1 MVEDPMASQEQDAPA
16 PTAEQHDDAAPGTS
30 DDDRP
35 EARHVE
41 TGEIVEDSAES
52 DEERKTRESIEQP
65 AKVMRVGAM
74 MRQLLEE
81 LRNVSLDEP
90 SRERLADIFDT
101 SIGELQSALSPDLHD
116 ELTRLSLPFSDEE
129 TPSEAELVVARA
141 QLVGWLEGLVQGI
154 QATLFAQQMAAQQQL
169 ANMRQQLPP
178 GAGGP
183 QRPAPS
189 GPPPGG
195 TYL

>member
-1 MVEDPMASQEQDAPA
+1 MASQEQDATVPA
-16 PTAEQHDDAAPGTS
+16 ARPDDAAQA
-30 DDDRP
+30 P
-35 EARHVE
+35 EPDSAEQRHVE
-41 TGEIVEDSAES
+41 TGELVDEAAET
-52 DEERKTRESIEQP
+52 DEARQARESIEQP

-101 SIGELQSALSPDLHD
+101 SIAELQSALSPDLHN

-129 TPSEAELVVARA
+129 TPTEAELVVARA

-178 GAGGP
+178 GAQGQ
-183 QRPAPS
+183 QRPGPS

>member
-1 MVEDPMASQEQDAPA
+1 MSNNEQSSTEPESDAAVSQDDASAPA
-16 PTAEQHDDAAPGTS
+16 
-30 DDDRP
+30 DRQ
-35 EARHVE
+35 VE
-41 TGEIVEDSAES
+41 TGEIVEETAEAS
-52 DEERKTRESIEQP
+52 PPRESIEQP

-81 LRNVSLDEP
+81 LRDVSLDEP

-101 SIGELQSALSPDLHD
+101 SIAELQSALSPDLHD

-129 TPSEAELVVARA
+129 APSEAELVVARA

-178 GAGGP
+178 GAA
-183 QRPAPS
+183 RAPGAPPGAAS